1 MKLTDQLIALAGIFV
16 VVILGFML
24 FFWLSPEP
32 GTVQTFAQEQ
42 MVRPDSAMT
51 GTTTAKVT
59 MVEWGDFECPACA
72 SVEPMLKQIIT
83 TYGGNP
89 EFNFVFRNFPLPQHK
104 LSRPAAEAAEAAG
117 AQGRYWEMYAL
128 LYENQ
133 KEWVNSTNPRALFD
147 SYAKSI
153 GLDLVVFG
161 AALDAHTY
169 ESRVTRDAQDA
180 TTLRLNRTPTL
191 FINGVEQ
198 KNLTLPALTA
208 AIDAALKQ

>member
-16 VVILGFML
+16 VVILGFVL

-32 GTVQTFAQEQ
+32 GAVQTTAQEQ

-72 SVEPMLKQIIT
+72 AIEPVLKQIIA

-104 LSRPAAEAAEAAG
+104 HSRSAAEAAEAAG
-117 AQGRYWEMYAL
+117 AEGRYWDMHTL

-133 KEWVNSTNPRALFD
+133 KEWVNSENPRVLFD

-153 GLDLVVFG
+153 GLDLTAFG
-161 AALDAHTY
+161 AALDTHAY
-169 ESRVTRDAQDA
+169 ASRITRDFQDA
-180 TTLRLNRTPTL
+180 STLRLNRTPTIFL
-191 FINGVEQ
+191 NGVEQ
-198 KNLTLPALTA
+198 KNLTLSALTK